1 MQNQELRKKAAELK
15 NNLSKLMEKR
25 SNWEHH
31 WQEVADYMFPRKADI
46 NIDRPKGD
54 KRHQVIFDGTAIH
67 SLELL
72 ASSLHGMLTSSVNR
86 WFGLR
91 FKETAINQNDEARE
105 WLEEVTDKMYLAIS
119 RSNFQQE
126 VFETYFDLIAFGT
139 SCLQIEEDEDDI
151 IRFSSRHIKEL
162 YISENAKGM
171 VDCIYRRFKMTAKA
185 TVEKFGI
192 DNVSSKTL
200 NVFKKSPFEDV
211 DLCHVVK
218 PRDIYNPKKMDKQNM
233 PFTSCYFEYD
243 SGHIISE
250 GGFKEF
256 PYVVPRYLKASNE
269 IYGRSPGMN
278 ALADVKILNKMVEI
292 GMKAAAKQVDP
303 PLLVPDDSMLMPI
316 RMSPGSIN
324 YYRSGSR
331 DRIETLNIGANNPL
345 GLNME
350 DQRRQAISAT
360 FHVDQLLITE
370 NRNMTA
376 TEVVQRN
383 QEKMRILGP
392 VLGRLQSEL
401 LQPMIIRIFNIMMRN
416 NLFPEAPEILLNQEV
431 DVEYV
436 SPMAIAQ
443 KGEELNS
450 IVKGLELFANIGQL
464 APSTLDYIDPPGLV
478 KNIIKILGLPAT
490 MIRSDAEVQQ
500 IAEEKAEAQQQQA
513 QMQEQMAQSEMARN
527 AAPAVQAVSNAETAE
542 REQQQ

>member
-1 MQNQELRKKAAELK
+1 MQDQDKKKLAADLK
-15 NNLSKLMEKR
+15 NNLSRLMEKR
-25 SNWEHH
+25 SNWESH
-31 WQEVADYMFPRKADI
+31 WQEVADYMLPRKADI
-46 NIDRPKGD
+46 TMERPKGD
-54 KRHQVIFDGTAIH
+54 KRHTVIFDGTAIH

-91 FKETAINQNDEARE
+91 YKDTLTNENDEARE

-139 SCLQIEEDEDDI
+139 SCLQIEEDQEDI

-162 YISENAKGM
+162 YISEDSRGM
-171 VDCIYRRFKMTAKA
+171 VNCIYRRFKMSAKA
-185 TVEKFGI
+185 TVDKFGFE
-192 DNVSSKTL
+192 VLSKKTQDT
-200 NVFKKSPFEDV
+200 FKKSQFEDIELV
-211 DLCHVVK
+211 HVVK
-218 PRDIYNPKKMDKQNM
+218 PRDMYNPRKQDKKNM
-233 PFTSCYFEYD
+233 PFTSVYFEYET
-243 SGHIISE
+243 GHIISE

-269 IYGRSPGMN
+269 LYGRSPGMN
-278 ALADVKILNKMVEI
+278 ALPDVKVLNKMVEV
-292 GMKAAAKQVDP
+292 GMKAAQKQVDP

-416 NLFPEAPEILLNQEV
+416 DMFPEAPEILLNQEV

-436 SPMAIAQ
+436 SPMALAQ

-450 IVKGLELFANIGQL
+450 IVKGLELFGNISQL
-464 APSTLDYIDPPGLV
+464 APSTLDYIDPPGLI
-478 KNIIKILGLPAT
+478 KNLIKILGLPAT

-500 IAEEKAEAQQQQA
+500 IAAEKAEAQQQQA

-527 AAPAVQAVSNAETAE
+527 VAPAVQAVSNAE
-542 REQQQ
+542 QQQQ

>member
-1 MQNQELRKKAAELK
+1 MQDQELRKKAAELK

-86 WFGLR
+86 WFGLK
-91 FKETAINQNDEARE
+91 FKDKMVNQDDEARE
-105 WLEEVTDKMYLAIS
+105 WLEEVTDMMYLAIS

-139 SCLQIEEDEDDI
+139 SCLQIEEDKDDI

-185 TVEKFGI
+185 ATEKFGLE
-192 DNVSSKTL
+192 NLSLKTQ
-200 NVFKKSPFEDV
+200 NIFKKSPFEDV

-243 SGHIISE
+243 TGHIISE

-278 ALADVKILNKMVEI
+278 ALPDVKVLNKMVEV

-345 GLNME
+345 GLSME

-401 LQPMIIRIFNIMMRN
+401 LQPMIIRIFNIMLRN
-416 NLFPEAPEILLNQEV
+416 DLFPQAPEILFNQEV

-436 SPMAIAQ
+436 SPMALAQ

-450 IVKGLELFANIGQL
+450 IVKGLELFGNISQL
-464 APSTLDYIDPPGLV
+464 APSTLDYIDPAGLV
-478 KNIIKILGLPAT
+478 KNLIKILGLPAT
-490 MIRSDAEVQQ
+490 MIRSDDEVQQ
-500 IAEEKAEAQQQQA
+500 IAEEKAEAQQQQ
-513 QMQEQMAQSEMARN
+513 MQEQQQMAESEMARN
-527 AAPAVQAVSNAETAE
+527 VAPAVQAVSNAE
-542 REQQQ
+542 REQ

>member
-1 MQNQELRKKAAELK
+1 MQDQELRKKAAELK

-25 SNWEHH
+25 ANWEHH

-46 NIDRPKGD
+46 TVDRPKGD

-91 FKETAINQNDEARE
+91 YKETLVNQDDEARE
-105 WLEEVTDKMYLAIS
+105 WLDDVTDKMYLAIS

-139 SCLQIEEDEDDI
+139 ACLQIEEDEDDI
-151 IRFSSRHIKEL
+151 VRFSSRHIKEL

-171 VDCIYRRFKMTAKA
+171 VNCIYRRFKMTAKA

-200 NVFKKSPFEDV
+200 NVFQKSPFEDV

-218 PRDIYNPKKMDKQNM
+218 PRDMYNPSKEDKLNM
-233 PFTSCYFEYD
+233 PFISCYFEYD

-350 DQRRQAISAT
+350 DQRRQAISQI

-401 LQPMIIRIFNIMMRN
+401 LQPMIIRIFNIMLRN

-436 SPMAIAQ
+436 SPMALAQ

-450 IVKGLELFANIGQL
+450 IVKGLELFGNISQL
-464 APSTLDYIDPPGLV
+464 APATLDYIDPPGLI
-478 KNIIKILGLPAT
+478 KNLIKILGLPAT
-490 MIRSDAEVQQ
+490 MIRSDAQVQQ
-500 IAEEKAEAQQQQA
+500 IGEEKAEAQQQQA
-513 QMQEQMAQSEMARN
+513 AMQQEMAQSEMARN
-527 AAPAVQAVSNAETAE
+527 AAPAIQAVSNAE
-542 REQQQ
+542 RDQQ